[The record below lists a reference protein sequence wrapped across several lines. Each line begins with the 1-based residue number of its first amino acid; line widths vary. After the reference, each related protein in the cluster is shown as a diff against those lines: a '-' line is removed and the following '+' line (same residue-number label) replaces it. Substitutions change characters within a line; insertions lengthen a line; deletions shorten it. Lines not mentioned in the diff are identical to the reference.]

1 MADAEPDNKSKPAEN
16 VSPDALYIK
25 VYSPY
30 QVFYD
35 GQAQSMSAENDTG
48 PFDILPRHHNFM
60 TLVNEGEIVI
70 RSNEGEDK
78 RIRISKGVLHV
89 RSNKVTLFLDV

>member
-1 MADAEPDNKSKPAEN
+1 MAEPDKNTDPPETVDVNSLQ
-16 VSPDALYIK
+16 VK

-35 GQAQSMSAENDTG
+35 GPAKSISAENDTG

-60 TLVNEGEIVI
+60 TLVNEGDILI
-70 RSNEGEDK
+70 RSVDAEDK
-78 RIRISKGVLHV
+78 KIRISKGVLHV